1 MKYKYVGEDNCF
13 CMELLAY
20 KLVPKDKLLMKGDII
35 EVPDDNVRII
45 KSMEVT
51 DHFQLIHEDNKN
63 NKKSKK
69 EKK

>member
-20 KLVPKDKLLMKGDII
+20 KLVPKGTVLMKGDII
-35 EVPDDNVRII
+35 DVPDDNVRII

-51 DHFQLIHEDNKN
+51 DHFQLIEDNKSN
-63 NKKSKK
+63 KK

>member
-20 KLVPKDKLLMKGDII
+20 KLVPKNKLLMKGDII

-51 DHFQLIHEDNKN
+51 DHFQLIEDNKSN
-63 NKKSKK
+63 KK

>member
-20 KLVPKDKLLMKGDII
+20 KLVPKGKLLMNGDII
-35 EVPDDNVRII
+35 DVPDDNVRII

-51 DHFQLIHEDNKN
+51 DHFQLIEDNKSN
-63 NKKSKK
+63 KK